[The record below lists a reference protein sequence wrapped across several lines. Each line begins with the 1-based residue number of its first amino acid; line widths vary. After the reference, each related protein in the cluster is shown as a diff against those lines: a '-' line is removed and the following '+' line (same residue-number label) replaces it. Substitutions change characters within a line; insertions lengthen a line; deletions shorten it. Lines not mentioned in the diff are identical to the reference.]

1 MYHSHNGF
9 YDSECKG
16 FFFRICDVSSHHI
29 FLQCFS
35 NQRYCWWKTCFPHF
49 LLTHFTVFIL
59 HPVLFPRPLYEI
71 SIGGVAALGNQNAN
85 RQIISMFITAALQ
98 HWSSPWA
105 PSWWS
110 EPLHHVLLEIM
121 KVYTFPI
128 LYTLNIYGGRKK
140 SNTCS
145 VNTQLQVKVLR
156 FY

>member
-59 HPVLFPRPLYEI
+59 HPVLFPRPLYQI

-85 RQIISMFITAALQ
+85 SSLLMVWTTSSRFAGDHESVHISYFIYSEYLWWKKKEQYLQ
-98 HWSSPWA
+98 CKYSVTSKSS
-105 PSWWS
+105 
-110 EPLHHVLLEIM
+110 EVLLVED
-121 KVYTFPI
+121 Y
-128 LYTLNIYGGRKK
+128 K
-140 SNTCS
+140 SIAS
-145 VNTQLQVKVLR
+145 M
-156 FY
+156 